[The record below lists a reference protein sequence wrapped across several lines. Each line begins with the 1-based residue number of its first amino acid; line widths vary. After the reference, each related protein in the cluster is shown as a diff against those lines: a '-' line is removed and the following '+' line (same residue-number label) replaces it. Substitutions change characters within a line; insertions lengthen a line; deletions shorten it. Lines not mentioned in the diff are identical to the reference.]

1 MNHFELF
8 GLVPGFPLDGAALAE
23 TYRRLQSQ
31 FHPDRF
37 AAAPEGER
45 LAAVSRAALINEAY
59 AVLKSPLRRAEYL
72 LSLQGHDIRGESR
85 TLQDTAFLMQQL
97 EWREALEDL
106 RAAEEPE
113 GAIDAFRREIKGE
126 HKGLM
131 GRLEHQLEEGAWE
144 SAADTV
150 RKLKFVDKMLEEL
163 ERLEDSLLEL

>member
-8 GLVPGFPLDGAALAE
+8 GLPQGFPLDAAALAD
-23 TYRRLQSQ
+23 TYRRLQAQ

-45 LAAVSRAALINEAY
+45 LIAVTRAAQINEAY
-59 AVLKSPLRRAEYL
+59 ATLKSPLRRAEYL
-72 LSLQGHDIRGESR
+72 LSLHGHDIRGESQ
-85 TLQDTAFLMQQL
+85 TLQDRTFLMQQM
-97 EWREALEDL
+97 EWREALEEL
-106 RAAEEPE
+106 RFADDVE

-126 HKGLM
+126 HKVLM
-131 GRLEHQLEEGAWE
+131 AALERHLATRSWD
-144 SAADTV
+144 AAVDVV